1 MTNKVFAFAGIVN
14 YHGRDKIHW
23 SNDLSRRVKQA
34 NKRACARV
42 DFMVLPRPMTKVEA
56 LHYLQGL
63 AEFQSPADQAL
74 IADTLANR
82 EKPARNTVKVT
93 NRPSVDSIQSR
104 DSTDETVA

>member
-1 MTNKVFAFAGIVN
+1 MTDKVFKFAGIVN
-14 YHGRDKIHW
+14 HDGRDKIHW

-34 NKRACARV
+34 NKRGYTRV
-42 DFMVLPRPMTKVEA
+42 DFVTLPSDMTKVES

-63 AEFQSPADQAL
+63 TEFQSAADQAL

-82 EKPARNTVKVT
+82 EKPVRRAVKVT
-93 NRPSVDSIQSR
+93 NRPSIDSIQSR